1 MPENDEVAN
10 ELGAVISFSEHV
22 SNSFTFVNLL
32 SYMYVEELVQVYL
45 YGFRCHP
52 KLISVLKIMKM

>member
-1 MPENDEVAN
+1 MPENNEVAN

-32 SYMYVEELVQVYL
+32 SYVEELVQVYL

-52 KLISVLKIMKM
+52 KLISVLKIMKL